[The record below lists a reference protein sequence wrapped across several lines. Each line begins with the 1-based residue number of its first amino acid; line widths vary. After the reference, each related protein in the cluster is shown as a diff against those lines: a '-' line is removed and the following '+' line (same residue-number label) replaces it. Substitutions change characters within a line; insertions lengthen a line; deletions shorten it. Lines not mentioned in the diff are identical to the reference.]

1 MKTDIQQN
9 NLIIADIAIPLL
21 ASESTDMEV
30 TVPDMFRSSYIYHV
44 SRRDEAHLL
53 RRTLINGLLP
63 EHRICKKMLVDA
75 YNKKINHPEHLQKFG
90 KAFLQSH
97 QCIMPNGTTKNCW
110 DAYKNGDFIAL
121 GRKAMFSSRIL
132 PKIGSYIFLSLLAAA
147 CLCSCVKLLGHP
159 IDILALI
166 ILYYL
171 TALSAIPF
179 MQRIR
184 NCFEEVS
191 SFILPG
197 VLMISGAILNII
209 VPFEDQNAIMA
220 IWTSLGSIGTILFL
234 GIIGIYAAIMSFMCM
249 LEIFKLKFK
258 YL

>member
-1 MKTDIQQN
+1 
-9 NLIIADIAIPLL
+9 
-21 ASESTDMEV
+21 
-30 TVPDMFRSSYIYHV
+30 
-44 SRRDEAHLL
+44 
-53 RRTLINGLLP
+53 
-63 EHRICKKMLVDA
+63 
-75 YNKKINHPEHLQKFG
+75 
-90 KAFLQSH
+90 
-97 QCIMPNGTTKNCW
+97 
-110 DAYKNGDFIAL
+110 
-121 GRKAMFSSRIL
+121 
-132 PKIGSYIFLSLLAAA
+132 
-147 CLCSCVKLLGHP
+147 
-159 IDILALI
+159 
-166 ILYYL
+166 
-171 TALSAIPF
+171 